1 MWASTTGW
9 PRLIACLKLQV
20 IFRKRATNYRA
31 LLRKMTCEDNASYG
45 SSPPCTKVS
54 IFICVSYLIEI
65 LFLEIYHTNEDE
77 KMKVL
82 IFILYSLCGTFR
94 YFLCGT
100 FSRKRESRIYH
111 TNEDEDFLLNLPH
124 KEYPLN
130 VPHKEYPLDVQHTR
144 VYLCNMTHWR
154 ATRLIYV
161 RHDSVICD
169 MTQSV

>member
-77 KMKVL
+77 
-82 IFILYSLCGTFR
+82 
-94 YFLCGT
+94 
-100 FSRKRESRIYH
+100 
-111 TNEDEDFLLNLPH
+111 DFL
-124 KEYPLN
+124 LN
-130 VPHKEYPLDVQHTR
+130 VPHKEYPLNVQHKRRIFTKYITR
-144 VYLCNMTHWR
+144 EKEREGVRKSARKSLSIQLKLHVELTLENHTKFTTQRISTKCTTQRISTRRTTH
-154 ATRLIYV
+154 TCI
-161 RHDSVICD
+161 SV
-169 MTQSV
+169 